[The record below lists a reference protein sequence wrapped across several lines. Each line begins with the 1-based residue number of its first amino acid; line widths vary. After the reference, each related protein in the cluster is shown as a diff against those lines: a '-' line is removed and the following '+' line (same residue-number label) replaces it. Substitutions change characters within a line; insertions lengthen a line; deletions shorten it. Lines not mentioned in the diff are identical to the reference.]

1 MCLGTFSRRAR
12 SIFYNLL
19 RRLLRR
25 TFAPQIYDNAWFSSS
40 LQKETPSYSKDEVYT
55 RVTTFIHKSLSASA
69 SSSTYILSCYNGQVP
84 SQPTGCFVWC
94 AAQRGIH
101 DQLPLHLSPAG
112 NSLSVSLIIT
122 CSYHSL
128 ILSKNIIGISY
139 PIKNTASLTTCNQS
153 GWRDSNTR
161 PLRPERS
168 ALPSWATPRKWEF
181 SLTTE
186 ICYHILFLLSTT
198 KFHIAGFF

>member
-1 MCLGTFSRRAR
+1 MANTKRQMPKRDGENNSAVP
-12 SIFYNLL
+12 LL
-19 RRLLRR
+19 FTRYL
-25 TFAPQIYDNAWFSSS
+25 
-40 LQKETPSYSKDEVYT
+40 KSKVCTHY
-55 RVTTFIHKSLSASA
+55 RYGLKSLIS
-69 SSSTYILSCYNGQVP
+69 SCYNGQVP

-153 GWRDSNTR
+153 G
-161 PLRPERS
+161 
-168 ALPSWATPRKWEF
+168 
-181 SLTTE
+181 
-186 ICYHILFLLSTT
+186 
-198 KFHIAGFF
+198 